1 MFSIYR
7 TKTKKKAKVGLRLD
21 IRNIHNEIHGVDRG
35 GKIAAWTVAG
45 RIENTRKKYSRD
57 SGEPAGRRRFWIL
70 HIAGGDEG
78 GAREKNSRV
87 SASRLRSN
95 KDANYCL
102 ARARRKRSSA
112 AAPPKSGREFTF
124 GMWSELKRICTYG
137 VFYNRK
143 YYGRFGEW
151 GSRRKS
157 KSNTGADG
165 IIQTFAGTFYE
176 YITRCV
182 FCMKHF
188 ETWSTS

>member
-1 MFSIYR
+1 MKF
-7 TKTKKKAKVGLRLD
+7 TGWVGEGRLPREPQPGESK
-21 IRNIHNEIHGVDRG
+21 IRGRNIAGIPVNQPGGGV
-35 GKIAAWTVAG
+35 
-45 RIENTRKKYSRD
+45 SR
-57 SGEPAGRRRFWIL
+57 FYIL
-70 HIAGGDEG
+70 PGGDEG

-182 FCMKHF
+182 SCMKHF